1 MAIHNYVSLFGVVR
15 TAPQIKTGMYGRT
28 AMVAV
33 TVVRGDRKEDTMLLR
48 TSLKY
53 SSPILFTQDEDLIDG
68 ISEWKENDVIYA
80 KGFLA
85 TKEVEKKAICPHCG
99 AVNLRRE
106 ACQAE
111 SVRSGGNMIYFSP
124 IFAEKVRSFE
134 EQGEAHSCVLNR
146 AEISNTVF
154 LLGNLTCE
162 PIQWYVEK
170 KPYTRYQLAI
180 NRKYCPKG
188 LQEVTERTDYPW
200 VYSFGQQAV
209 MIIRCCIQGLL
220 CLWMEPYVH
229 ENIKKPISVR
239 NAGKNLMFQA
249 GPSMSCPMIRS
260 ICATVM

>member
-162 PIQWYVEK
+162 PI
-170 KPYTRYQLAI
+170 
-180 NRKYCPKG
+180 
-188 LQEVTERTDYPW
+188 
-200 VYSFGQQAV
+200 
-209 MIIRCCIQGLL
+209 
-220 CLWMEPYVH
+220 
-229 ENIKKPISVR
+229 
-239 NAGKNLMFQA
+239 
-249 GPSMSCPMIRS
+249 
-260 ICATVM
+260 

>member
-170 KPYTRYQLAI
+170 NHIHVISWQSTGSTVQKDC
-180 NRKYCPKG
+180 RK
-188 LQEVTERTDYPW
+188 
-200 VYSFGQQAV
+200 
-209 MIIRCCIQGLL
+209 
-220 CLWMEPYVH
+220 
-229 ENIKKPISVR
+229 
-239 NAGKNLMFQA
+239 
-249 GPSMSCPMIRS
+249 
-260 ICATVM
+260 

>member
-1 MAIHNYVSLFGVVR
+1 
-15 TAPQIKTGMYGRT
+15 
-28 AMVAV
+28 
-33 TVVRGDRKEDTMLLR
+33 
-48 TSLKY
+48 
-53 SSPILFTQDEDLIDG
+53 
-68 ISEWKENDVIYA
+68 
-80 KGFLA
+80 
-85 TKEVEKKAICPHCG
+85 
-99 AVNLRRE
+99 
-106 ACQAE
+106 
-111 SVRSGGNMIYFSP
+111 MIYFSP

-209 MIIRCCIQGLL
+209 DEPQAQGLVGAEAL
-220 CLWMEPYVH
+220 AQHGDLQGATQAHQARQRPGRAHVAAGAQVDVGQVELGSLGGEH
-229 ENIKKPISVR
+229 EV
-239 NAGKNLMFQA
+239 AHQHQ
-249 GPSMSCPMIRS
+249 
-260 ICATVM
+260 